1 MSLRHKTAPATNP
14 NTMRGQNQLA
24 LSIRLLGLIQVPG

>member
-1 MSLRHKTAPATNP
+1 MSLPHKSEPASNP
-14 NTMRGQNQLA
+14 SAMRVQNQLA

>member
-1 MSLRHKTAPATNP
+1 MCLPHKTELAINP
-14 NTMRGQNQLA
+14 NTMRAQGQLA